1 MQLRQVLKDL
11 SAHAYVEDGKLWK
24 MVKRGASTIRLEI
37 LDIPA
42 CLQEV
47 MRMCHEGMGHR
58 QLRSVYR
65 HFRSRFWVPGA
76 AKLIKRH
83 ILSCKVCQAFSSA
96 KVSAQLSSGPGTRAR
111 AGDVFTHW
119 SVDFAGPFP
128 KDSETGCEYVII
140 AVEWVTRWAEAEAT
154 LGATAE
160 TAANFLYNRVICRY
174 GCIESLQS
182 DNGSHFANDIIH
194 CLTETL
200 RVRHNFSTP
209 YYPQSNGRVER
220 VVETLKAMLK

>member
-1 MQLRQVLKDL
+1 M
-11 SAHAYVEDGKLWK
+11 
-24 MVKRGASTIRLEI
+24 
-37 LDIPA
+37 
-42 CLQEV
+42 
-47 MRMCHEGMGHR
+47 
-58 QLRSVYR
+58 
-65 HFRSRFWVPGA
+65 
-76 AKLIKRH
+76 
-83 ILSCKVCQAFSSA
+83 SCKVCQAFSSA

-154 LGATAE
+154 LDATAE

-182 DNGSHFANDIIH
+182 DNGSHFANDIIR

-200 RVRHNFSTP
+200 RVRHHFSTP

-220 VVETLKAMLK
+220 VVGTLKAMLKRTVAAAAVVAPLAASDPADIKVYGVDLSLDESILSAIAEAQAKRDAVKSEVDEDELAGKVHSVYWAPLLHTVL